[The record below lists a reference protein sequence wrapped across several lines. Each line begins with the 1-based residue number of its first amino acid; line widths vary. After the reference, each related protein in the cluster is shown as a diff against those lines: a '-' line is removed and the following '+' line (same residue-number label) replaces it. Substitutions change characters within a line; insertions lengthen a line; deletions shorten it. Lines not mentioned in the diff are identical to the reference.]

1 MSLSGDPHWFGLR
14 RVLAV
19 AALAAVVS
27 CAASADD
34 PDVFADV
41 GGVGGDGLTV
51 GHCLAEFPDAA
62 ELVSIEPLPCSEP
75 HSDEIYASGS
85 LADGAYAGTSAIE
98 VAARNLCLGEFA
110 AFVGIP
116 YEDSVLDIG
125 YLTPTEKEWA
135 DGEREVLCTILD
147 PAEEV
152 TGSLRSSE
160 R

>member
-1 MSLSGDPHWFGLR
+1 MSLSGAPHWFGLR

-19 AALAAVVS
+19 AGLAAVVS
-27 CAASADD
+27 CAAGADN
-34 PDVFADV
+34 PDELDELGDV
-41 GGVGGDGLTV
+41 SGDELTV

-62 ELVSIEPLPCSEP
+62 VLASIEPLPCSER

-85 LADGAYAGTSAIE
+85 LADGAYPGTSAVE
-98 VAARNLCLGEFA
+98 VAARDLCLAEFE

-116 YEDSVLDIG
+116 YDDSVLDIG
-125 YLTPTEKEWA
+125 YLTPTESAWT
-135 DGEREVLCTILD
+135 DGDRKVLCTIFD

-152 TGSLRSSE
+152 TGSLRSAE